1 MAYTVPMK
9 RAYIFNT
16 WMQTTFTDGQ
26 WFKIYQHMDLN
37 EIMEKTLPL
46 KKIDELFKKD
56 KRGYLLEVD
65 MKYPKELHENHN
77 ELSFLIQKMKIKKVE
92 KLMPNL
98 KRKKRYVVHID
109 ALDQALKHGLKLKK
123 VHWVIKKMDEGLYHA
138 EC

>member
-1 MAYTVPMK
+1 
-9 RAYIFNT
+9 
-16 WMQTTFTDGQ
+16 
-26 WFKIYQHMDLN
+26 MDLN

-46 KKIDELFKKD
+46 KKIDELLKKD

-98 KRKKRYVVHID
+98 KRKKRYVVHTD

>member
-1 MAYTVPMK
+1 MPYAIPMK

-98 KRKKRYVVHID
+98 KRKKRYVVHTD
-109 ALDQALKHGLKLKK
+109 ALDQALKHGLNIKK